1 MQNHHAKNPQAE
13 SQTISAQTPA
23 ASALP
28 PNSESNSE
36 KQPQNSSIT
45 GKDEA
50 TPAPTGRQLSA
61 TALGTLQNIARN
73 AVQGILA
80 DDQALRASLTRHFGQ
95 RLDIRA
101 RCSFGDEKPAF
112 DVTGYDVKIA
122 DFGTPGDAKMLEAM
136 QVLNRPVRMD
146 FAAGCVAKMRIT
158 MARRNESERDMDV
171 LIDTMMNFFKIYPM
185 DVVAWATEHWMKTQK
200 FFPVPKEIL
209 DLMDEAVMFR
219 RAVLAA
225 MEPAKPS
232 LKAPE
237 APRTYKETKKPDW
250 DKAMWLAYLADAEKM
265 LALAK
270 QNPTF
275 MNVPEWEAEV
285 VKRKAALPAEFG
297 GTVSQPEVAATPQA
311 ASA

>member
-1 MQNHHAKNPQAE
+1 M
-13 SQTISAQTPA
+13 
-23 ASALP
+23 
-28 PNSESNSE
+28 
-36 KQPQNSSIT
+36 
-45 GKDEA
+45 
-50 TPAPTGRQLSA
+50 
-61 TALGTLQNIARN
+61 
-73 AVQGILA
+73 
-80 DDQALRASLTRHFGQ
+80 
-95 RLDIRA
+95 
-101 RCSFGDEKPAF
+101 FGDVSLAF
-112 DVTGYDVKIA
+112 
-122 DFGTPGDAKMLEAM
+122 
-136 QVLNRPVRMD
+136 RM
-146 FAAGCVAKMRIT
+146 G
-158 MARRNESERDMDV
+158 ERAMDV